1 MSKAN
6 IPISVKV
13 QYIDLEGGFWGMIDA
28 QNQQYLAVN
37 FPEQMKDT
45 SKIYTITYQT
55 LDVVG
60 IQMWG
65 TPIQI
70 TSFTT

>member
-1 MSKAN
+1 MSQTT
-6 IPISVKV
+6 PIKVKV
-13 QYIDLEGGFWGMIDA
+13 QYIDLEGGFWGMIDG
-28 QNQQYLAVN
+28 QKQQYLAVN
-37 FPEQMKDT
+37 FPEQMKDNKKVY
-45 SKIYTITYQT
+45 SITYKE

-65 TPIQI
+65 KPIEI